1 MSSTLRNKQRRVC
14 QYSAP
19 FVSLATVCYVMV
31 KMRDRRCQ
39 PFLFCFVFTHYCEA
53 FGTNKILSVLVF
65 IFLLNKTDFF
75 KNGPILDDFLNWVT
89 PALIEN
95 IGHTLTIASLVLFFF
110 FSHWK
115 KLSGHPSQKKG
126 KRKKEKRKKKV
137 RNTTVNFNEITDEWI

>member
-75 KNGPILDDFLNWVT
+75 KNGPILDDFLNLVT

-95 IGHTLTIASLVLFFF
+95 IGHTLTIASLVLFFSF
-110 FSHWK
+110 FRIEKSFRDILLRK
-115 KLSGHPSQKKG
+115 
-126 KRKKEKRKKKV
+126 KRKKKKKEKKKV
-137 RNTTVNFNEITDEWI
+137 RNTTVNFNEITDE